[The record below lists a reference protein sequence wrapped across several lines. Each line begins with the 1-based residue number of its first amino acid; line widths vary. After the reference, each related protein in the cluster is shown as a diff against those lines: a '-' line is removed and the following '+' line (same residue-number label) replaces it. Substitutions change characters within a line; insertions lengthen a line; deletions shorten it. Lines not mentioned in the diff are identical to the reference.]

1 MQKVTSNLEK
11 FEQSAPCNF
20 AILQACNLQAYKHVL
35 NLSKTNFVPVKNLL
49 NGLSTS
55 EMPSPKDPKKMFN
68 GFLRSEMPVKNSS

>member
-1 MQKVTSNLEK
+1 
-11 FEQSAPCNF
+11 
-20 AILQACNLQAYKHVL
+20 
-35 NLSKTNFVPVKNLL
+35 VPVKNLL